1 MRKTRTAAFA
11 AVLLGILLLTAGAG
25 AFTVVESQR
34 AVEVYS
40 DDNPGTFV
48 DFVVD
53 ERDETACGLT
63 FEVSNN
69 LPVPDKAVE
78 IEEFEVTG
86 NGFDAWATSVPD
98 EPIGVGESA
107 EVEVR
112 VQNGY
117 FGSGTLDTEMEM
129 SGEDIWI
136 ELNENTRVRCKNPG
150 NKGGKGKGNGKSN
163 GNSGGNSPPTPPGRR

>member
-1 MRKTRTAAFA
+1 MRKTRTAALA

-69 LPVPDKAVE
+69 IPVPNKTVE
-78 IEEFEVTG
+78 IESFQVTG
-86 NGFDAWATSVPD
+86 NGFDARATSVPY
-98 EPIGVGESA
+98 EPIDVGEAA

-112 VQNGY
+112 VEDGY
-117 FGSGTLDTEMEM
+117 VGRGNLDVEMRM
-129 SGEDIWI
+129 SGENIEI
-136 ELNENTRVRCKNPG
+136 ELDEETWVRCKEPG
-150 NKGGKGKGNGKSN
+150 NNGE
-163 GNSGGNSPPTPPGRR
+163 GNSKGDGRGGGNRPTSPPGRR